1 MSVPTPSNWS
11 FRNVGHWGLSGRKD
25 RYGDYFS
32 SFSSLSG
39 SGIRK
44 YSSIDD
50 IAGGRGLG
58 SLHAIREPIDETATT
73 SVIFS
78 LQVLTVSETCWKT

>member
-1 MSVPTPSNWS
+1 MMLGSHNQS
-11 FRNVGHWGLSGRKD
+11 FRNVGYWELSGHKD

-39 SGIRK
+39 SVIRK
-44 YSSIDD
+44 YSSINY
-50 IAGGRGLG
+50 IAEGRGLE

-73 SVIFS
+73 SVVFS
-78 LQVLTVSETCWKT
+78 LQVLTVSET